1 MTPAAPAKVLAQTPH
16 PGGFSLPTPLAPQ
29 APPVPCVLVVDDEPD
44 ILESLGDLFR
54 AALHPVDI
62 VTAPS
67 GDAALEILS
76 KQGID
81 LVISDY
87 KMPGMNGLQ
96 FLERARVLA
105 PQVPR
110 IMMTAFPDLEIAIA
124 AINEARIET
133 FFTKPLD
140 PERVIGVVR
149 KLLEDRRA
157 KGQRDQAL
165 ARALDEARR
174 NKAGKPGG
182 AKP

>member
-1 MTPAAPAKVLAQTPH
+1 MTTTTP
-16 PGGFSLPTPLAPQ
+16 SSLAPT
-29 APPVPCVLVVDDEPD
+29 AARPHVILLVDDEPD

-54 AALHPVDI
+54 AAVPEVTV

-67 GDAALEILS
+67 GDEALALLGR
-76 KQGID
+76 QPVD
-81 LVISDY
+81 LIVSDY

-96 FLERARVLA
+96 FLEKARTLA

-140 PERVIGVVR
+140 PDRVLAVVNEA
-149 KLLEDRRA
+149 LQNRRS
-157 KGQRDQAL
+157 KGMRDQAL

-174 NKAGKPGG
+174 KGGSAAPGAAAKPGG
-182 AKP
+182 GL